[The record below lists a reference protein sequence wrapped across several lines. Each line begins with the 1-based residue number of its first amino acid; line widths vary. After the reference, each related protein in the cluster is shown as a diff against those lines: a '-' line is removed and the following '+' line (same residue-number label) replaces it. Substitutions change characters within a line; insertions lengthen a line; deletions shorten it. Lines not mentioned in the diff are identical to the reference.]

1 MCACICYV
9 IYTFFSACEKNRRS
23 DKTDC
28 TLWKFFVDKNR
39 STAIASI
46 LRFVSEFL
54 QSISL
59 AIEFLQSILVRR
71 RVIAIEFLQSIIVHR
86 RVFAIE
92 FLQSII
98 VHRRVFAIE
107 FLQSILVR
115 RRVFACDILLCVEF
129 LQSLIAYTW
138 FQK

>member
-1 MCACICYV
+1 MNERQNDYRNPSCRGLMKSIFVTLGSFIALALLMCSY
-9 IYTFFSACEKNRRS
+9 
-23 DKTDC
+23 
-28 TLWKFFVDKNR
+28 LWKFFVDKNR

-71 RVIAIEFLQSIIVHR
+71 RV
-86 RVFAIE
+86 FAIE
-92 FLQSII
+92 FLQSIFCN
-98 VHRRVFAIE
+98 RVFAIE

-115 RRVFACDILLCVEF
+115 RRVFAIDLSSSSSFCYETRNGTRNGIRIC
-129 LQSLIAYTW
+129 SN
-138 FQK
+138 